1 MPWIVLLG
9 VPTARTDSGRGARE
23 GYSLTS
29 VDTLVSKCSLD
40 AKVSLTD
47 ATLTLR
53 SRDRGTSCRR
63 GDMDKDFL
71 LNQIL
76 RQMRLERLSPEEAA
90 RTLSRGFKVP
100 YDVFAEA
107 LESIQTAAEVNDLL
121 DGPTGVVD
129 KHVHDEAKHSA
140 WYSGQVDGVD
150 LCWPNLRVKF
160 ESGGM
165 RDAVEDIDRAS
176 TKVVAQLANPLL
188 HGVSKR
194 GLVLGYVQS
203 GKTANFTS
211 VMAKAADAGYSLFIV
226 LSGLHNNLRR
236 QTQVRLDNDLMDE
249 TWHPLTNADADFTN
263 SAKGAAL
270 ANKHV
275 KSLAVVKKN
284 QSRLRSL
291 RDWLRDI
298 PIEIRRKVPILLL
311 DDEAD
316 QATPNSAT
324 AKEEHTRINELIRQI
339 WREIPTGTYLGYTA
353 TPFANV
359 FMDPSDE
366 EELYPADFI
375 IDLPRPAA
383 YFGAERIFGR
393 EPVDDADDPDPG
405 LDMIRYIPMEDVEV
419 LKAPGKRADRES
431 FDPELPESLIEAV
444 RWFVIASAVR
454 RVRGQVADHSSMLVH
469 TTHYIAPHFMMKRR
483 VERLLDDLLEQW
495 AAGDRD
501 AFADC
506 YVRESGAV
514 AGLAGVDVPEWEH
527 LEGEVERV
535 LEDVRVV
542 VDNGDSED
550 RLDYDRRDPDGNTL
564 PETVIAIGG
573 GTLSRGLTLEGLI
586 VSYFTRT
593 SNTYDTLLQMGRWFG
608 FRLGYEDLPRM
619 WLQRS
624 LADEFRF
631 LALVEEE
638 IRRDI
643 RDMARKG
650 QTPQQ
655 LGVRVRSHPGR
666 LEIVARNKMS
676 HANKVSVTYSGQR
689 LQTFLFVEDD
699 DALIQ
704 SNLASAKRFIENAI
718 VQSVPRPIA
727 GRARWLLSDVPTAVV
742 LSFLEEYA
750 FHHGHTSMAG
760 PGMTGWIRQAVPDAL
775 WNVVV
780 AGGKP
785 QYSRPDGSPLDLGS
799 VDLGLGEPVPT
810 VNRAPLV
817 EPDSG
822 EANIKALLSKADWFA
837 DLSTEL
843 VARVQDA
850 DQNPQA
856 TRRELAQGRGLI
868 ILMPVSRHSIP
879 LRNVSLKSRREMRAL
894 DHLLG
899 VGIIFPEVPGG
910 SRDSGEYYSVL
921 PDWEPEAE
929 EEDDLP
935 EDREGDFVEEQP

>member
-1 MPWIVLLG
+1 
-9 VPTARTDSGRGARE
+9 
-23 GYSLTS
+23 
-29 VDTLVSKCSLD
+29 
-40 AKVSLTD
+40 
-47 ATLTLR
+47 
-53 SRDRGTSCRR
+53 
-63 GDMDKDFL
+63 MDKYFL
-71 LNQIL
+71 RDQVL
-76 RQMRLERLSPEEAA
+76 RQMRVERLSPEEAA
-90 RTLSRGFKVP
+90 RSLSRGFQIS
-100 YDVFAEA
+100 YDAFSEA
-107 LESIQTAAEVNDLL
+107 LELIWADAEVRQLL

-129 KHVHDEAKHSA
+129 KHVHDEAKRSA
-140 WYSGQVDGVD
+140 WYPGPVEGVD
-150 LCWPNLRVKF
+150 ACWPNLRVKF
-160 ESGGM
+160 ESGSM
-165 RDAVEDIDRAS
+165 RDAAEDIDQAS

-284 QSRLRSL
+284 QSRLRGL

-298 PIEIRRKVPILLL
+298 PIEIRKRVPILLL

-324 AKEEHTRINELIRQI
+324 AREEHTRINELVRQI

-405 LDMIRYIPMEDVEV
+405 LDMIRYIPLGDAET
-419 LKAPGKRADRES
+419 LKPPGRRADRED
-431 FDPELPESLIEAV
+431 FDPELPESLMDAL
-444 RWFVIASAVR
+444 RWFVLAAAVR
-454 RVRGQVADHSSMLVH
+454 RVRGQIDAHSSMLIH
-469 TTHYIAPHFMMKRR
+469 TTHYVAPHFAMKRR
-483 VERLLDDLLEQW
+483 VEKVLDELLSAW
-495 AAGDRD
+495 MAGDRGK
-501 AFADC
+501 FAEC
-506 YVRESGAV
+506 YRMESRRV
-514 AGLAGVDVPEWEH
+514 EDLAQ
-527 LEGEVERV
+527 LETPSWDDIQDEVERV

-542 VDNGDSED
+542 VDNGGSED
-550 RLDYDRRDPDGNTL
+550 RLDYDRRDPDGHVL

-608 FRLGYEDLPRM
+608 FRPGYEDLPRM

-638 IRRDI
+638 IRCDI
-643 RDMARKG
+643 RDMARMG

-666 LEIVARNKMS
+666 LEIVARNKMT
-676 HANKVSVTYSGQR
+676 HANKVSLTYSGQR
-689 LQTFLFVEDD
+689 LQTFLFSEGD
-699 DALIQ
+699 
-704 SNLASAKRFIENAI
+704 SAI
-718 VQSVPRPIA
+718 VRKNLDAAAGFVKQVQSRTQARPVD
-727 GRARWLLSDVPTAVV
+727 GRARWIFADVPTPSI
-742 LSFLEEYA
+742 LDFLEEYS
-750 FHHGHTSMAG
+750 FHPDHTSMAG
-760 PGMTGWIRQAVPDAL
+760 PEMTGWIRQAVPDGL
-775 WNVVV
+775 WNVVI

-785 QYSRPDGSPLDLGS
+785 MYTDPDGSPLELGA
-799 VDLGLGEPVPT
+799 VDFGLDQAVPT

-817 EPDSG
+817 EPDNG
-822 EANIKALLSKADWFA
+822 DANIKALLSKADWFA
-837 DLSTEL
+837 DLDPAL
-843 VARVQDA
+843 VATVEDA

-856 TRRELAQGRGLI
+856 TRRQLAEGRGAI
-868 ILMPVSRHSIP
+868 ILMPISKDSVP
-879 LRNVSLKSRREMRAL
+879 LRNVSLKSRRPMHAV
-894 DHLLG
+894 DHLIG

-910 SRDSGEYYSVL
+910 RRESGEYYSVL
-921 PDWEPEAE
+921 PDWEPEVE

-935 EDREGDFVEEQP
+935 EDREGDFVEEGS